1 VKEDNMIRID
11 SPLFTNLTDEE
22 VLSCLRCSGARKRTY
37 EKNEIIFDHDTKQ
50 DKLYILLDGM
60 VGLCMDSLSGDKSI
74 LTVLDKKGEIFGE
87 VYMFIENNQYDYY
100 ALVLK
105 KSVVLEIPKVFFYQK
120 CEKCCSYHSKLI
132 SNMLGIL
139 ASKAYYL
146 TKKNQLLSST
156 SLRQKLTKYI
166 LMNMDRQG
174 FVKLNMSREDLANY
188 LNVKRP
194 SLSRELINMHRDN
207 LIEVSG
213 RTIKVV
219 DIEKLADNL

>member
-1 VKEDNMIRID
+1 
-11 SPLFTNLTDEE
+11 
-22 VLSCLRCSGARKRTY
+22 
-37 EKNEIIFDHDTKQ
+37 
-50 DKLYILLDGM
+50 
-60 VGLCMDSLSGDKSI
+60 
-74 LTVLDKKGEIFGE
+74 
-87 VYMFIENNQYDYY
+87 
-100 ALVLK
+100 
-105 KSVVLEIPKVFFYQK
+105 
-120 CEKCCSYHSKLI
+120 
-132 SNMLGIL
+132 MLGIL

-156 SLRQKLTKYI
+156 SLRQKHTKYI